1 MMHVNTLNN
10 EGTINNNTITQ
21 NNNQIVFQPQVQAND
36 TTAETQPASTASAP
50 AIRLNDKRGNRVNL
64 YRVIAAMHAHGFFK
78 SELGGPVDQQ
88 DVFAAFANMLGT
100 HSKTTTRISAR
111 ERETITTPKRQLRF
125 LTNSRKT
132 SRIHS
137 SNNHYSWQTLA
148 T

>member
-1 MMHVNTLNN
+1 MQVNTLNN

-36 TTAETQPASTASAP
+36 TPAETQPASTASAP

-88 DVFAAFANMLGT
+88 DVFAAFANMLGDPFKDY
-100 HSKTTTRISAR
+100 HKNISQG
-111 ERETITTPKRQLRF
+111 KR
-125 LTNSRKT
+125 
-132 SRIHS
+132 
-137 SNNHYSWQTLA
+137 NNHDSEAA
-148 T
+148 TKIFDQLKEDFADSFVE

>member
-36 TTAETQPASTASAP
+36 TPAETQPASTASAP
-50 AIRLNDKRGNRVNL
+50 DIRLNDKRGNRVNL

-88 DVFAAFANMLGT
+88 DVFAAFANMLGDPFKDY
-100 HSKTTTRISAR
+100 HKNISQG
-111 ERETITTPKRQLRF
+111 KR
-125 LTNSRKT
+125 
-132 SRIHS
+132 
-137 SNNHYSWQTLA
+137 NNHDSEAA
-148 T
+148 TKIFDQLKEDFADSFVE

>member
-36 TTAETQPASTASAP
+36 TPAETQPASTASAP

-88 DVFAAFANMLGT
+88 DVFAAFANMLGDPF
-100 HSKTTTRISAR
+100 KDYNKNISQG
-111 ERETITTPKRQLRF
+111 KR
-125 LTNSRKT
+125 
-132 SRIHS
+132 
-137 SNNHYSWQTLA
+137 NNHDSEAA
-148 T
+148 TKIFDQLKEDFADSFVE

>member
-36 TTAETQPASTASAP
+36 TPAETQPASTASAP

-88 DVFAAFANMLGT
+88 DVFAAFANMLGDPFKDY
-100 HSKTTTRISAR
+100 HKNISLVN
-111 ERETITTPKRQLRF
+111 T
-125 LTNSRKT
+125 
-132 SRIHS
+132 
-137 SNNHYSWQTLA
+137 NNHDSEAA
-148 T
+148 TKIFDQLKEDFADSFVE

>member
-1 MMHVNTLNN
+1 MMQVNTLNN

-36 TTAETQPASTASAP
+36 TPAETQPASTASAP

-88 DVFAAFANMLGT
+88 DVFAAFANMLGDPFKDY
-100 HSKTTTRISAR
+100 HKNISQG
-111 ERETITTPKRQLRF
+111 KR
-125 LTNSRKT
+125 
-132 SRIHS
+132 
-137 SNNHYSWQTLA
+137 NNHDSEAA
-148 T
+148 TKIFDQLKEDFADSFVE